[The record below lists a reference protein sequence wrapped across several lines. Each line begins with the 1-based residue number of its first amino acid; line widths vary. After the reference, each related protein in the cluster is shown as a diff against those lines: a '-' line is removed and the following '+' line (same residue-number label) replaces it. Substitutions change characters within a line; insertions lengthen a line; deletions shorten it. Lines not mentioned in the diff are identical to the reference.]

1 MAFKKMTEY
10 NEEKFGNFFR
20 LVNDKDYADVIILY
34 RSTHDVLIADA
45 HYVKTPDYSG
55 YVQCLERGC
64 PACTDG
70 IRTQSKL
77 FIPVLVLNHSSDPD
91 FKGPKLQFWDRS
103 TRFQPQLM
111 NDVFR
116 MYPNP
121 SEMIFRITRH
131 GAAGSMETYYT
142 IQALQTVPATYG
154 SYDQILA
161 DNRIVFPDSYDLVC
175 KDYSAFE
182 LRAMLSAPKD
192 GTSTTATTYGATP
205 RNSYS
210 TGSTPAT
217 PAVSSTAQEFVSPQ
231 DTVIPEM
238 PPAVAGAENLPN
250 ESSLE
255 VEDIE
260 ENVDF

>member
-34 RSTHDVLIADA
+34 RSTQDVLIADA

-77 FIPVLVLNHSSDPD
+77 FIPVLVLTHSADPD
-91 FKGPKLQFWDRS
+91 FKGPKLQFWDR
-103 TRFQPQLM
+103 TPRFQPQLM

-121 SEMIFRITRH
+121 SETIFRITRH
-131 GAAGSMETYYT
+131 GAAGSVDTYYN
-142 IQALQTVPATYG
+142 IRALQSVPSAYG
-154 SYDQILA
+154 SYDQILS
-161 DNRIVFPDSYDLVC
+161 DNQIIFPDSYDVVC
-175 KDYSAFE
+175 KDCSAFE
-182 LRAMLSAPKD
+182 LRSMLNAPKD
-192 GTSTTATTYGATP
+192 GSPAAVTTYGAAP

-210 TGSTPAT
+210 TGSAPTTPA
-217 PAVSSTAQEFVSPQ
+217 ASSISQEFVSPQ
-231 DTVIPEM
+231 TTIIPDT
-238 PPAVAGAENLPN
+238 PPAISGAEYLPDD
-250 ESSLE
+250 SSLE